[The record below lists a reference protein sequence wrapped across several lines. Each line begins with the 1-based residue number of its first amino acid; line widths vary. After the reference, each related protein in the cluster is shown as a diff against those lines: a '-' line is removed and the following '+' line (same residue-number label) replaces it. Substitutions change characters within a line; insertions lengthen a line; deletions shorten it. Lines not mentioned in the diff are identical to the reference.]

1 MELTPALRSERLEG
15 PSLPLDWEATENVLG
30 GVDLYVPDRRHIR
43 RYIAACA
50 SVLALIAAWR
60 VFANSPVG
68 LKESALVWLAIML
81 LLVLF
86 ALWCAFA
93 DERWQIANNYLG
105 HRIAIGRYVHS
116 KRYQDAELEIVC
128 RRDSR
133 GKPYYRLYAIG
144 NSRPHF
150 LIERDEK
157 DLRQLAVFISFHTG
171 WPIRS

>member
-1 MELTPALRSERLEG
+1 M
-15 PSLPLDWEATENVLG
+15 
-30 GVDLYVPDRRHIR
+30 PDRRHIR

-50 SVLALIAAWR
+50 SVLAMIAAWR
-60 VFANSPVG
+60 TFANAPTA
-68 LKESALVWLAIML
+68 LKGSALVWLAIML

-93 DERWQIANNYLG
+93 DERWQIARNYLG
-105 HRIAIGRYVHS
+105 HRITIGRYVHL

-133 GKPYYRLYAIG
+133 GKPYYRLYAIANG
-144 NSRPHF
+144 RAHF
-150 LIERDEK
+150 LMERDEK
-157 DLRQLAVFISFHTG
+157 DLCQLAAFISFHTG